1 MRCENFA
8 LYHNKRLLRT
18 DPCCRSAIKEFA
30 HAFSCA
36 YIELW
41 INLGS
46 LEGRSNISS
55 NQEGSFQIFPL
66 VTSSVNLA
74 AFFIGKCLALCFV
87 IVYQKKVHVFVGH
100 NLAGF
105 HATGQETLSFLIFKL
120 IKNEL

>member
-1 MRCENFA
+1 MRCVNFA
-8 LYHNKRLLRT
+8 LYHNKRVLRA
-18 DPCCRSAIKEFA
+18 DPCCRSVIKEIA
-30 HAFSCA
+30 HAFSYA

-55 NQEGSFQIFPL
+55 NQEGSFQIFLL

-87 IVYQKKVHVFVGH
+87 IICRKSARLRELQLGWIPCHRARDIK
-100 NLAGF
+100 
-105 HATGQETLSFLIFKL
+105 FLNF
-120 IKNEL
+120 

>member
-1 MRCENFA
+1 MCCENFA
-8 LYHNKRLLRT
+8 LYHNKRVLRA
-18 DPCCRSAIKEFA
+18 DPCCRSVIKEIA

-55 NQEGSFQIFPL
+55 NQEDSFQIFPL

-74 AFFIGKCLALCFV
+74 AFSSGSV
-87 IVYQKKVHVFVGH
+87 
-100 NLAGF
+100 
-105 HATGQETLSFLIFKL
+105 
-120 IKNEL
+120 

>member
-1 MRCENFA
+1 MCCENFA
-8 LYHNKRLLRT
+8 LYHNKRVLRAYS
-18 DPCCRSAIKEFA
+18 CCRSVIKEFA

-36 YIELW
+36 FIELW

-55 NQEGSFQIFPL
+55 NQEDSFQIFPL

-87 IVYQKKVHVFVGH
+87 IVYRKSARLRELQLGWIPCHRARDIK
-100 NLAGF
+100 
-105 HATGQETLSFLIFKL
+105 FLNF
-120 IKNEL
+120 